1 MIPTHKQ
8 FIEAIHAK
16 KKVSVRFYSKADN
29 GVLDRVCAPMD
40 YGPGAEFADGLNRY
54 WLWDYASN
62 TAPRTLSLV
71 PQQIVDLQ
79 MLGELFDPAH
89 LDVRPLQWSIPR
101 EWNSPARS
109 VAAPAEAPG
118 PFEGKAEPR

>member
-1 MIPTHKQ
+1 MIPAHKQ

-16 KKVSVRFYSKADN
+16 KKVCVRFYSQPDS
-29 GVLDRVCAPMD
+29 GVVDRVCAPMD
-40 YGPGAEFADGLNRY
+40 YGPEAGNPDGLNRY

-62 TAPRTLSLV
+62 TAPCTLGLV
-71 PQQIVDLQ
+71 PQQIVDLR

-89 LDVRPLQWSIPR
+89 LDVRPQQWSIAR
-101 EWNSPARS
+101 DWNSPSPS

-118 PFEGKAEPR
+118 PRAEKP